1 MESSI
6 YTLWLRDMKR
16 FIRSELRVATE
27 FIRPLLWLGI
37 IGVGISSAIGTRI
50 AGLPPSIGFLDL
62 MTPGI
67 VAMSMLFQGMFTGIS
82 ILWDKRFG
90 FMKEILVAPI
100 SRISAMIG
108 KVLGGATIGIIQG
121 VIIIIFAHFLG
132 VSMPG
137 IINFGLAIIMMLL
150 ISFSFVAIGISFA
163 SQMDDPETFPAVINF
178 FIMPLFFLSG
188 AMFPLNTAPGWLQTI
203 AHFNPL
209 AYGVDGLRTVM
220 LSAWEPYFPI
230 WMSWGVLIVFSTF
243 VVLLG
248 SYLFSHMEM

>member
-16 FIRSELRVATE
+16 FIRSEIRVATE

-37 IGVGISSAIGTRI
+37 IGIGLSSAFGGRI
-50 AGLPPSIGFLDL
+50 KGLPPTIDFLDL
-62 MTPGI
+62 MTPGVI
-67 VAMSMLFQGMFTGIS
+67 AMSMLFQGMFTGIS

-100 SRISAMIG
+100 SRINAMMG
-108 KVLGGATIGIIQG
+108 KILGGATIGVIQG
-121 VIIIIFAHFLG
+121 VIIIIFAKFLG
-132 VSMPG
+132 VSFPG
-137 IINFGLAIIMMLL
+137 VIGFSLAVVLMLL
-150 ISFSFVAIGISFA
+150 ISFSFVSIGISFA

-188 AMFPLNTAPGWLQTI
+188 AMYPLQEAPAWLRTL

-209 AYGVDGLRTVM
+209 AYGVDGLRNV
-220 LSAWEPYFPI
+220 LIEGWQPYFATEI
-230 WMSWGVLIVFSTF
+230 TWSVLIGFSTLM
-243 VVLLG
+243 VLVG
-248 SYLFSHMEM
+248 AYLFNHMEM

>member
-1 MESSI
+1 
-6 YTLWLRDMKR
+6 MKR

-37 IGVGISSAIGTRI
+37 IGIALSSAFGNRI
-50 AGLPPSIGFLDL
+50 PGLPPSLDFLDL

-67 VAMSMLFQGMFTGIS
+67 IAMSMLFQGMFTGVA

-100 SRISAMIG
+100 SRVSVMMG
-108 KVLGGATIGIIQG
+108 KMLGGATIGIIQG
-121 VIIIIFAHFLG
+121 VIIMIFAKFLG
-132 VSMPG
+132 VPFPG
-137 IINFGLAIIMMLL
+137 ALGFVQALILMLL
-150 ISFSFVAIGISFA
+150 ISFSFVSIGISFA
-163 SQMDDPETFPAVINF
+163 SQMEDPETFPAVINF

-188 AMFPLNTAPGWLQTI
+188 ALYPIRTAPGWLQTL

-209 AYGVDGLRTVM
+209 AYGVDGLRSVT
-220 LSAWEPYFPI
+220 LSAWDSYFPL
-230 WMSWGVLIVFSTF
+230 WMIWGVLIGFSTA
-243 VVLLG
+243 VILIG

>member
-37 IGVGISSAIGTRI
+37 IGVGLSSAITEMK
-50 AGLPPSIGFLDL
+50 GLSINFISF

-67 VAMSMLFQGMFTGIS
+67 LAMSLLFQGMFTGIA

-100 SRISAMIG
+100 SRVSAMVG
-108 KVLGGATIGIIQG
+108 KMMGGATIGIIQG
-121 VIIIIFAHFLG
+121 IIIMIFATFLG
-132 VSMPG
+132 VPFPG
-137 IINFGLAIIMMLL
+137 ITGLVQALILMLL
-150 ISFSFVAIGISFA
+150 ISFSFVSIGISFA

-188 AMFPLNTAPGWLQTI
+188 AMFPIRTAPNWLQTL

-209 AYGVDGLRTVM
+209 AYGVDGLRTVI
-220 LSAWEPYFPI
+220 LGAWEPYFPI
-230 WMSWGVLIVFSTF
+230 WMTWGVLIGFSTT
-243 VVLLG
+243 LILIG
-248 SYLFSHMEM
+248 SYLFNHMEM